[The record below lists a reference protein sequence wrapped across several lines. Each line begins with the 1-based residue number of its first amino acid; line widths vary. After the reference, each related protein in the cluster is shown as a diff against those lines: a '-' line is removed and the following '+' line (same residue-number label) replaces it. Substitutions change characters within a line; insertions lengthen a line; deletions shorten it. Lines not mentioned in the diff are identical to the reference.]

1 MNAAA
6 AVLVERFTGR
16 KVAGMRALGG
26 GCVGQVLLVS
36 LADGG
41 RVVAKLGP
49 GLAPEAW
56 MLRYLARHSRLPVPH
71 LVHGDDQILLMDYV
85 EAGDSLTPAAEAH
98 AAELLAALH
107 ANSWHSFGLDRDT
120 VIGGLPQINTPKA
133 RWLDFFRDNRLLAMA
148 EQARLAGMLPAATMA
163 RIESLA
169 GRLGRWLE
177 EPAQPALLHG
187 DAWTGNVLVR
197 GDRVAA
203 FIDPAISYGH
213 PEIELAFGTMFGTFN
228 EPFFRRYEEISPLAP
243 GFWEERRELYL
254 LYPLLV
260 HTRLFGGSYLA
271 GIDRIV
277 DRFLG

>member
-1 MNAAA
+1 MTEPAAA
-6 AVLVERFTGR
+6 LVERLTGR
-16 KVAGMRALGG
+16 KVAGTRSLSGG
-26 GCVGQVLLVS
+26 RGGKVLLVS

-49 GLAPEAW
+49 GIGAEGW
-56 MLRYLARHSRLPVPH
+56 MLRTLARHSHLPVPH
-71 LVHGDDQILLMDYV
+71 LVHGDDRILLMDYI
-85 EAGDSLTPAAEAH
+85 EAGDSLGPVAEAH

-120 VIGGLPQINTPKA
+120 VIGGLPQVNTPNP

-148 EQARLAGMLPAATMA
+148 EQARAAGRLPAITMA
-163 RIESLA
+163 RIELLA
-169 GRLGRWLE
+169 GRLGTWLA

-187 DAWTGNVLVR
+187 DAWAGNVLVR
-197 GDRVAA
+197 GEKVAA

-213 PEIELAFGTMFGTFN
+213 PEIELAFGTMFGSFN
-228 EPFFRRYEEISPLAP
+228 APFFRRYEEISPLAP
-243 GFWEERRELYL
+243 GFWEERREIYL

-271 GIDRIV
+271 GIDRIL